1 MDISRNRNGNKTERL
16 ENSNCCILLLHNSI
30 LSRSNV
36 VKDCTLKLYCNDC
49 NKQHTLKF
57 EFISD
62 LFSLKCPECG
72 SDDIFFR
79 DIISP
84 NNIKEDT
91 IVLGKGGRGR
101 CG

>member
-16 ENSNCCILLLHNSI
+16 ENPNSCIILLYNTI
-30 LSRSNV
+30 LSRINV
-36 VKDCTLKLYCNDC
+36 MKDCTLKLYCNDC

-57 EFISD
+57 EFVSD
-62 LFSLKCPECG
+62 LFSLKCPEC
-72 SDDIFFR
+72 SSEDIFFQ

-84 NNIKEDT
+84 NSIKEDT